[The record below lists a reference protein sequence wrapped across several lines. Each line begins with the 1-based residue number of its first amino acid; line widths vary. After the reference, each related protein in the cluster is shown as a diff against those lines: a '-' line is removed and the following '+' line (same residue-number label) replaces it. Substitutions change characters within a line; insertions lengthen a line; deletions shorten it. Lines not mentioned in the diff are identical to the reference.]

1 MLHDLQA
8 KYAGKPVTF
17 LLFPCNE
24 FMFQEP
30 HANSVIKTF
39 AEKYVNLT
47 SSMMLFAKSD
57 VNKDCE
63 DSSADTCM
71 PSSSKCCSR
80 NNGIYEFLRMKSGK
94 KCSWNFNKF
103 FITKDG
109 EFSAG
114 PLGDNAYADKV
125 VPYIDELLK

>member
-94 KCSWNFNKF
+94 KCSFHPKP
-103 FITKDG
+103 
-109 EFSAG
+109 SS
-114 PLGDNAYADKV
+114 
-125 VPYIDELLK
+125 VPSRIKYTGGSLER